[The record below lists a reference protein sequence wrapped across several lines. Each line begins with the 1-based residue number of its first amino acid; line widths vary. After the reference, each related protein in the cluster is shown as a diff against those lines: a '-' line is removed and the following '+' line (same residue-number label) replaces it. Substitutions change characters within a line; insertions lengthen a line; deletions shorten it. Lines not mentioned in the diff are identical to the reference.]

1 MKMRSIIALVLALVL
16 VLSCFAGCTQKNEP
30 SAETPNAQVPVG
42 NGEKD
47 DASGEEGPIRV
58 AVILKSLTNS
68 FWAMAKAAAE
78 AKGEELGV
86 EVQVFS
92 TTEETDFNTQVSQ
105 IEDAV
110 TNKFDVIC
118 VVAADGNALIQAVE
132 ESVSKGVPVIA
143 LDTEIPS
150 DMISSF
156 VASDNVAGG
165 ASAAKYIAEQLDGNG
180 NVAVIRG
187 GQGHTV
193 ELERYNGFT
202 EELKNYPDI
211 KLIAEAYADWEADKA
226 SNVMEDFLN
235 AHPEI
240 DAVFCESDMMVIGAS
255 QTAKAAQRDD
265 IIFVGLDGT
274 VDALRLVENGQIS
287 ADVAQRPDLIGAYG
301 VEAAVK
307 LAKGEAIDA
316 RIVTPMDVATV
327 ENCGDLIKLWEAQGF

>member
-1 MKMRSIIALVLALVL
+1 MKNFKSLIVLLIVCIMTMSM
-16 VLSCFAGCTQKNEP
+16 VVSV
-30 SAETPNAQVPVG
+30 SAEALKAAPPAA
-42 NGEKD
+42 E
-47 DASGEEGPIRV
+47 DAPRI

-68 FWAMAKAAAE
+68 FWMMAKAAAE

-86 EVQVFS
+86 EVKVFS

-110 TNKFDVIC
+110 TNGFDVIC
-118 VVAADGNALIQAVE
+118 VVAADGNALIPAVE
-132 ESVSKGVPVIA
+132 EAVGKGVSVIA
-143 LDTEIPS
+143 LDTSIPS
-150 DMISSF
+150 DKISSF

-165 ASAAKYIAEQLDGNG
+165 ASAADYIAEQLDGKG
-180 NVAVIRG
+180 KIAVIRG

-193 ELERYNGFT
+193 ELERYEGFT
-202 EELKNYPDI
+202 EQLKKYPGIELVT
-211 KLIAEAYADWEADKA
+211 EAYANWEADLA

-240 DAVFCESDMMVIGAS
+240 QAVFCESDMMVIGAS
-255 QTAKAAQRDD
+255 QTAVTAQRDD

-274 VDALRLVENGQIS
+274 VDALRLVKSGQIK
-287 ADVAQRPDLIGAYG
+287 ADVAQRPDLIGSYG

-307 LAKGEAIDA
+307 LAKGEKIED

-327 ENCGDLIKLWEAQGF
+327 DNCDTLIALWEAQGF

>member
-1 MKMRSIIALVLALVL
+1 MKVKSIIALALVL
-16 VLSCFAGCTQKNEP
+16 ILTLSLFAGCAPKTEEP
-30 SAETPNAQVPVG
+30 SEEPTTSTQVSEDPG
-42 NGEKD
+42 TDTGED
-47 DASGEEGPIRV
+47 PIRV

-68 FWAMAKAAAE
+68 FWMMAKAAAE

-118 VVAADGNALIQAVE
+118 VVAADGKALVQAVE

-143 LDTEIPS
+143 LDTNIPS
-150 DMISSF
+150 DKISSF

-165 ASAAKYIAEQLDGNG
+165 ADAAKYIAEQLDGKG

-193 ELERYNGFT
+193 ELERYEGFT
-202 EELKNYPDI
+202 EELKNYPDL
-211 KLIAEAYADWEADKA
+211 KLVTEAYADWEADKA

-240 DAVFCESDMMVIGAS
+240 NAVFCESDMMVIGAS
-255 QTAKAAQRDD
+255 QTAKTAQRDD
-265 IIFVGLDGT
+265 IVFVGLDGT
-274 VDALRLVENGQIS
+274 VDALRLVKSGQIS

-307 LAKGEAIDA
+307 LAKGETIDA
-316 RIVTPMDVATV
+316 RIITPMDVATTA
-327 ENCGDLIKLWEAQGF
+327 NCDELIKLWEAQGF